1 MRISAPYHKQSQRG
15 GMLFISVFVI
25 IVLGM
30 LGMTLTNLLATSAE
44 TITYEVLGLRAL
56 NAAKSGL
63 EVQISLA
70 FPLNTSPPQPT
81 VCTDNN
87 QTLVGT
93 GFNSC
98 SFNAKCIEETGVG
111 SSGITYYRFSSTGTC
126 TSSGITVNRTVAV
139 DARTL

>member
-1 MRISAPYHKQSQRG
+1 MAIAAPYHKQKQRG

-30 LGMTLTNLLATSAE
+30 LGMTLTSLLATSAE
-44 TITYEVLGLRAL
+44 TVTYEVLGLRAL
-56 NAAKSGL
+56 NAARSGL
-63 EVQISLA
+63 ETQISLA
-70 FPLNTSPPQPT
+70 FPLNTLPAQPV

-87 QTLVGT
+87 QILSGA
-93 GFNSC
+93 GFNGC
-98 SFNAKCIEETGVG
+98 RFEAKCISETSVG

-126 TSSGITVNRTVAV
+126 TSSGVTVNRTVAV